1 MTPELK
7 ARALD
12 VALRAIMA
20 ETYLVLAAYAATTA
34 ERTHKG
40 SIGGRGAERG

>member
-12 VALRAIMA
+12 VALRAITA
-20 ETYLVLAAYAATTA
+20 KINLVIAAYAATTA
-34 ERTHKG
+34 ERTHKD
-40 SIGGRGAERG
+40 SIGRAR